1 IIPVG
6 SGSKE
11 LVHYSKQPKCV
22 PLKSKKENLF
32 EGEMK
37 NILFLYIDL
46 FDSKILIIYQNNLL
60 FGFQDS

>member
-1 IIPVG
+1 
-6 SGSKE
+6 
-11 LVHYSKQPKCV
+11 
-22 PLKSKKENLF
+22 
-32 EGEMK
+32 MK